1 MWYYYGASV
10 FFFSFLFAL
19 LARNTS
25 KTREKQELANVLLLV
40 DGIAGISY
48 ILMAL
53 RLSPQFKD
61 ANYYPVDTVRYLEW
75 VCTCPNLIALVGEIT
90 KNREIAAKTA
100 RYDYVLLVFGFLGAI
115 TREPFSTV
123 FCFFAVM
130 NFMYVIYGLNTMFL
144 NGMEGKNGCRLDPL
158 SLNVARICTIGIPTT
173 FFSVKYNLI
182 SFVTG
187 EVTFTM
193 IDIVAKVFLTLVLVN
208 ATVEQAQNERV
219 DELSGIATNME
230 KELGNADALLERM

>member
-1 MWYYYGASV
+1 MYGASV
-10 FFFSFLFAL
+10 FFISFLFAL

-25 KTREKQELANVLLLV
+25 KSREKKELANVLLLV

-48 ILMAL
+48 ILLSL

-61 ANYYPVDTVRYLEW
+61 ANHYPVDTARYLEW
-75 VCTCPNLIALVGEIT
+75 ICTCPNLIALVGEIT
-90 KNREIAAKTA
+90 KNKYLADTTA
-100 RYDYVLLVFGFLGAI
+100 RYDYVLLVLGFLSAI

-123 FCFFAVM
+123 FCFLSM
-130 NFMYVIYGLNTMFL
+130 INFVFVINGLNTMFL

-158 SLNVARICTIGIPTT
+158 SLNVARVCTILSWSLFPAT

-182 SFVTG
+182 SYATG
-187 EVTFTM
+187 EITYTM
-193 IDIVAKVFLTLVLVN
+193 IDIAAKVFLTLVLVN

-230 KELGNADALLERM
+230 KELGNAD